1 MKIIFSEQ
9 CIEMAE
15 QWFPR
20 TIMLFIGVIFLIL
33 AVVFWKNL
41 QQHKLQWIV
50 GGFGILFILGGL
62 LLLFTKLN
70 INIRITEKGITIRE
84 KKFRYSENLQFN
96 WAYIQQLEILPSI
109 YNQSGHPKP
118 NENNANTQLEVNIR
132 FNNGSLLF
140 LETFTNSQK
149 ATQFI
154 QQIHKINSI
163 KTVLLLPENYE
174 KNQTFQSI
182 VNALSS
188 TNPIV
193 YTNPDSIFLNSK
205 NISPIILA
213 ENSQSI
219 ITSEEGKSTH
229 IYWSGRKSLIPFILF
244 TLLAI
249 TFLFIVFKVVIP
261 SKGYNIITVTAII
274 VGVII
279 TFVSLFS
286 LIFAVGG
293 KYHLI
298 LHEKELICKSE
309 WFGKSINTQ
318 QVAYSN
324 ILHIRN
330 SFNNS
335 ESSDLILLTPSGY
348 NNLIKPVFRESA
360 APNLSMLLNTVMNY
374 KDNML
379 IINTYGLGIKDK
391 LFLENK
397 IRERLLN
404 QQN

>member
-1 MKIIFSEQ
+1 MKILFSEQ
-9 CIEMAE
+9 SIEMVE
-15 QWFPR
+15 PWLPR
-20 TIMLFIGVIFLIL
+20 TIMLFIGIIFLLL
-33 AVVFWKNL
+33 AFIFWKNL

-62 LLLFTKLN
+62 LLLFTKLKTN
-70 INIRITEKGITIRE
+70 IHITNKGISISE

-96 WAYIQQLEILPSI
+96 WTDIQQLEILPSV
-109 YNQSGHPKP
+109 YNQSAPTKS
-118 NENNANTQLEVNIR
+118 NENNAKIQLEVNIR

-140 LETFTNSQK
+140 LETFANSQK

-154 QQIHKINSI
+154 QKIHNINSL

-188 TNPIV
+188 VNPII

-205 NISPIILA
+205 NTSPIILT

-219 ITSEEGKSTH
+219 TTSGEGKSTH
-229 IYWSGRKSLIPFILF
+229 LYWSGRKSSIPFILF

-249 TFLFIVFKVVIP
+249 TFLFIIFKVVVP
-261 SKGYNIITVTAII
+261 SKGYNILTVIGI
-274 VGVII
+274 FVGFII
-279 TFVSLFS
+279 TLVSLLS
-286 LIFAVGG
+286 LIFSIGG

-298 LHEKELICKSE
+298 LQEKELICKSE
-309 WFGKSINTQ
+309 WFGKPINKQ
-318 QVAYSN
+318 QIAYSN

-330 SFNNS
+330 SFNS
-335 ESSDLILLTPSGY
+335 SASSDLILLTPKGY
-348 NNLIKPVFRESA
+348 NNLIKPIFREYA
-360 APNLSMLLNTVMNY
+360 APNFNMLLNTVMNY

-397 IRERLLN
+397 IRERLQN
-404 QQN
+404 Q